1 MGRIFSDVVEQALQN
16 IYYDVTTGRGQ
27 ESFRQLEMASKEGDG
42 DASCILA
49 RCLCGYQY
57 VWSEHGFPEDDDR
70 AIALM
75 HRSVEQGSAIGVLV
89 ALRTGELTPSVKAK
103 MPFFSL
109 QEAFDIVDSRDPSIR
124 KIVLTFDNL

>member
-89 ALRTGELTPSVKAK
+89 ALRTGELTDRKSV
-103 MPFFSL
+103 
-109 QEAFDIVDSRDPSIR
+109 V
-124 KIVLTFDNL
+124 